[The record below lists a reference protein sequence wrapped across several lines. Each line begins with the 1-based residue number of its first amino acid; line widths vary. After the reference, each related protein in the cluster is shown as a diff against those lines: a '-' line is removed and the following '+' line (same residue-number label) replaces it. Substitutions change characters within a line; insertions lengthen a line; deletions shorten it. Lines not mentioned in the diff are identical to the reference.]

1 MEATL
6 LRDVV
11 IILGLALVVV
21 YVGQKFGVPTV
32 VGLFFTGLLAGP
44 HGLQLVRGI
53 HEVEIIA
60 EIGIVL
66 LLFTIGL
73 ELSLSSFI
81 QARTRLLKG
90 GVVQLAIVLTAT
102 TLVGRWAGEAWNT
115 ALLFGLIL
123 SASSTA
129 IVLRLIQQAG
139 DIDAPYGRASVG
151 VLVFQD
157 LMIVPIMLVLP
168 VLAGAS
174 DALLPSVALF
184 LGKGALIVGFMLV
197 AARFLV
203 PRLLDAVVRTQSRE
217 LFVLTVIAICLTV
230 TWLAHALGL
239 PLALGAFLAGLTI
252 SESEYSHQAIADILP
267 FRELFAAFF
276 FVSVGMLVDPS
287 VLLARPAFSLM
298 VVVAVMMVK
307 IIASAAAAWAMGL
320 PLRGVLLAG
329 IALGQVGE
337 FSFVIAESGL
347 ALGLIGENRYQ
358 WFLGAAVLS
367 MAATPFLLP
376 LIHRFVDRM
385 PARLTSKMDEDEEE
399 VGNRE
404 PLQDHVVIIG
414 YGLNGRNIAMAC
426 RMAAIPHV
434 VIELN
439 PDKVAEVRA
448 LGGRALYGDATQLP
462 VLEHAD
468 VAKARVVIVAL
479 SDASATRRTT
489 RLIRSLCPAGH
500 LIVRTRYVRET
511 EPLAGLGADH
521 VVPEELETSIEIVS
535 LALSHYLV
543 PKNEIE
549 SFVGRI
555 RSDSYAMLRTT
566 RPTMESLGE
575 LELTLPEV
583 EIVSLRVAPE
593 SPLVGQTLGESNLR
607 QLYGVT
613 VLALRR
619 AESIIPNPP
628 GDRSMEAGDIL
639 VMLGMPE
646 EIQGVQ
652 VLMRPADSEG
662 ELDPVATVPAAN

>member
-44 HGLQLVRGI
+44 HGLQLVQGI

-81 QARTRLLKG
+81 QARNRLLKG
-90 GVVQLAIVLTAT
+90 GVVQLAIVLVAT
-102 TLVGRWAGEAWNT
+102 TLVGRWAGESWNT

-174 DALLPSVALF
+174 EALLPSVALF

-252 SESEYSHQAIADILP
+252 SESEYSHQAMADILP

-276 FVSVGMLVDPS
+276 FVSVGMLVDPG
-287 VLLARPAFSLM
+287 VLMARPGFSLL
-298 VVVAVMMVK
+298 VVAGVMSVK
-307 IIASAAAAWAMGL
+307 IVASAAAAWAMGL
-320 PLRGVLLAG
+320 PLRGILLAG
-329 IALGQVGE
+329 FALGQVGE

-347 ALGLIGENRYQ
+347 ALGLIGEARYQ

-376 LIHRFVDRM
+376 LVHRLVDRL
-385 PARLTSKMDEDEEE
+385 PVRLPGREGGGEEE
-399 VGNRE
+399 GAQ
-404 PLQDHVVIIG
+404 LQDHVVIVG
-414 YGLNGRNIAMAC
+414 YGVNGKNIAMAC
-426 RMAAIPHV
+426 RLAGIPHV
-434 VIELN
+434 VVDLN
-439 PDKVAEVRA
+439 PDNVEEVRA
-448 LGGRALYGDATQLP
+448 QGGRALFGDATQLP
-462 VLEHAD
+462 VLEQAE

-511 EPLAGLGADH
+511 EPLGGLGADH

-543 PKNEIE
+543 PKGEIDA
-549 SFVGRI
+549 FVGRI
-555 RSDSYAMLRTT
+555 RSDSYAMLRTA
-566 RPTMESLGE
+566 RPTLESLGE
-575 LELTLPEV
+575 LTLTLPEV
-583 EIVSLRVAPE
+583 EIVTLRVAPH
-593 SPLVGQTLGESNLR
+593 SPVVGQTLGESNLR

-619 AESIIPNPP
+619 AESLTANPP
-628 GDRSMEAGDIL
+628 GDRRIEAEDVL

-646 EIQGVQ
+646 EIQAVQ
-652 VLMRPADSEG
+652 VLLRPPDAV
-662 ELDPVATVPAAN
+662 PAPAATVEATR